1 MNYFL
6 QKVRIL
12 PIEKKDYPR
21 VRISKI
27 FYLKWQ
33 IPNGAISLTICGVS
47 VMNKKLIIIALLVN
61 TAISLLTLSGVG
73 YLYVNSPKF
82 VSFDIKSTTDTFL
95 NQVAK
100 LNLSEEEQTALMKK
114 YERSINNIIN
124 EYDKDGKIVFVKG
137 AVISQLSDE
146 TQEIK
151 AKLAKKMRGGNDE

>member
-1 MNYFL
+1 
-6 QKVRIL
+6 
-12 PIEKKDYPR
+12 
-21 VRISKI
+21 
-27 FYLKWQ
+27 
-33 IPNGAISLTICGVS
+33 
-47 VMNKKLIIIALLVN
+47 MNKKLIIIALLVN